1 MEATVEFDDILAL
14 RKFVAPEIFFGA
26 GAVHMAGRYAKN
38 LGARKV
44 LVVTDPGVMAAGWT
58 KLATESLEAEGID
71 YVVFSQVTSNPRA
84 EEVMA
89 GEQVYQRE
97 GCSAIVAVG
106 GGSPMDCAKA
116 IGLVSANN
124 VHVLTFEGVDEVPI
138 PGPPMICIPTT
149 AGTSADVSQFVMVT
163 DLNRLLKVTI
173 ISKSV
178 VPEVALIDP
187 VTTTTMD
194 AHLTACTGMDA
205 LSHAIEAYVSNAQSA
220 ITDLHALEAIR
231 LITANLVTSIDRPN
245 DIQIRGKMMLG
256 SLHAG
261 LAFSNASLGAAHA
274 MAHSLGGF
282 MDFAHGEA
290 NAFLLRNVIEF
301 NFDTAP
307 DRYLCIGKAMGLRDG
322 EKSAI
327 LAEIARLQKAIGLDR
342 RLGEL
347 GLRKSDI
354 PGLARKSMHDPC
366 MVTNPRKPTQQDI
379 ETIYEKAL

>member
-1 MEATVEFDDILAL
+1 
-14 RKFVAPEIFFGA
+14 
-26 GAVHMAGRYAKN
+26 
-38 LGARKV
+38 
-44 LVVTDPGVMAAGWT
+44 
-58 KLATESLEAEGID
+58 
-71 YVVFSQVTSNPRA
+71 
-84 EEVMA
+84 
-89 GEQVYQRE
+89 
-97 GCSAIVAVG
+97 
-106 GGSPMDCAKA
+106 
-116 IGLVSANN
+116 
-124 VHVLTFEGVDEVPI
+124 
-138 PGPPMICIPTT
+138 
-149 AGTSADVSQFVMVT
+149 
-163 DLNRLLKVTI
+163 
-173 ISKSV
+173 
-178 VPEVALIDP
+178 
-187 VTTTTMD
+187 
-194 AHLTACTGMDA
+194 
-205 LSHAIEAYVSNAQSA
+205 
-220 ITDLHALEAIR
+220 
-231 LITANLVTSIDRPN
+231 
-245 DIQIRGKMMLG
+245 MMLG

-347 GLRKSDI
+347 GLRQSDI
-354 PGLARKSMHDPC
+354 PELARKSMHDPC

>member
-347 GLRKSDI
+347 GLRQSDI